1 MKKVICVLSGGTA
14 KGAAHV
20 GAIKALQEWDLR
32 PSHYVGTSIGAVVGA
47 CFASGLAYGE
57 VLRRISTLTRRDVAA
72 LSPRAVLGVF
82 ATALFRK
89 RPWRETIEMLVPAST
104 FDELETPLTVTAV
117 DGESGDLVL
126 FGAGGR
132 SDVGLPE
139 ALYASCALPLYYPP
153 ARVDGRLYLDGGLRA
168 VFPLD
173 VAAQFNPDVLF
184 AVNVGP
190 LLYSA
195 PPVDERPAPGLLG
208 AHRRAMR
215 IMMGAQT
222 EEVIGRW
229 RRERPADLVLVQ
241 PGIRG
246 RAAFSVHKIVE
257 YVEKGYRAAQRALSD
272 WQAE

>member
-47 CFASGLAYGE
+47 CFANGLAYGE
-57 VLRRISTLTRRDVAA
+57 VLRRISTLTRRDVAV

-82 ATALFRK
+82 ATALFQG
-89 RPWRETIEMLVPAST
+89 RPWRETIEMLVPART

-132 SDVGLPE
+132 SDVALPE

-153 ARVDGRLYLDGGLRA
+153 ARIDGRLYLDGGLRA

-173 VAAQFNPDVLF
+173 VAAQFDPDVLF
-184 AVNVGP
+184 GVNVGP

-195 PPVDERPAPGLLG
+195 PPVDEQPAPGLLG

-229 RRERPADLVLVQ
+229 RREPTADLVLVQ
-241 PGIRG
+241 PHIRG
-246 RAAFSVHKIVE
+246 RAAFSLHKVVE

-272 WQAE
+272 WRTE